1 MQEVLESL
9 ENVLGVTNERAEE
22 PSCPARS
29 QKKRAVCQ
37 KKVQPCIKNKK
48 KINPNFIG
56 VLSIIFLIKIFCVIV
71 PLKKPA
77 EYYILHSH
85 F

>member
-1 MQEVLESL
+1 MPEVLETL
-9 ENVLGVTNERAEE
+9 ENGLGVTNKRAEE

-56 VLSIIFLIKIFCVIV
+56 VLSIIFLIKKFCVIV
-71 PLKKPA
+71 PL
-77 EYYILHSH
+77 I
-85 F
+85 

>member
-29 QKKRAVCQ
+29 QKKRAVCE
-37 KKVQPCIKNKK
+37 KRVQPCIKNKK
-48 KINPNFIG
+48 KFNPN
-56 VLSIIFLIKIFCVIV
+56 
-71 PLKKPA
+71 KK
-77 EYYILHSH
+77 Y
-85 F
+85 

>member
-29 QKKRAVCQ
+29 QKKRAVCEKCQ
-37 KKVQPCIKNKK
+37 KTGKTLHKK
-48 KINPNFIG
+48 
-56 VLSIIFLIKIFCVIV
+56 
-71 PLKKPA
+71 
-77 EYYILHSH
+77 
-85 F
+85 